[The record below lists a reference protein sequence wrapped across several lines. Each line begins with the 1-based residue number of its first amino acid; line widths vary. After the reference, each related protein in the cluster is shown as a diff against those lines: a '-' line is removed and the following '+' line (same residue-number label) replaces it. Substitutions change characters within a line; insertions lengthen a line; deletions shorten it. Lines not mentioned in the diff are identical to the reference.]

1 MQIRLDRFP
10 GGAHKAL
17 TLSYDDGVGQD
28 RRLVA
33 LLNQHG
39 MKGTFNLNYG
49 MMHGGGGWKNGSV
62 FIERLQADE
71 IDALYAGHEVAAH
84 GLTHPH
90 LEMLPQPMLRQ
101 ELLSDRLGLESLV
114 GYPVRGFAY
123 PFGSYS
129 PAVLEMLSACGFAYA
144 RTVGTTH
151 RFTLPER
158 PLEWD
163 STCHHEQNLMENAT
177 RFLERNAAGDPSLF
191 YVWGHSYEFDV
202 RNNWEL
208 MASFCDTIAGRADV
222 WYATNIEIL
231 DYLQAV
237 RGLHYSVD
245 GSILQN
251 PSASDV
257 WVSVEGEAVRIA
269 GGETKRL

>member
-17 TLSYDDGVGQD
+17 TFSYDDGVGQD
-28 RRLVA
+28 RRLVE
-33 LLNQHG
+33 LFNRHG
-39 MKGTFNLNYG
+39 LKGTFNLNYG

-62 FIERLQADE
+62 SIERLQAGE
-71 IDALYAGHEVAAH
+71 IASLYAGHEVAAH

-90 LEMLPQPMLRQ
+90 LEQLPQPVMRQ

-129 PAVLEMLSACGFAYA
+129 PAVLDMLAACGFAYA
-144 RTVGTTH
+144 RTVGATH
-151 RFTLPER
+151 RFSLPEK

-163 STCHHEQNLMENAT
+163 STCHHDQNLMENA
-177 RFLERNAAGDPSLF
+177 RKFLDRHAAGAPSLF

-202 RNNWEL
+202 KNNWDHIEAFCDL
-208 MASFCDTIAGRADV
+208 MAGKDDV
-222 WYATNIEIL
+222 WYATNMEIL
-231 DYLQAV
+231 DYQLAV
-237 RGLHYSVD
+237 RGLQYSVD
-245 GSILQN
+245 GSLIRN
-251 PSASDV
+251 PSAQDV
-257 WVSVEGEAVRIA
+257 WVSVEGEAVRVA
-269 GGETKRL
+269 GGETMRL